1 MKAKTLTVITLL
13 AVLALTLSGPATVS
27 VGAGQTPVEPAAPLA
42 HSAGEGPGVRASP
55 VMFIQNVGQFADGAR
70 FQVRGGDK
78 TIWLAEDALWV
89 TVSEQGSRGAE
100 EQGSGGAEVHD
111 PLHLRPPAPQPK
123 RGVNI
128 RLSFPGANPHPR
140 IEPFHRLDTVV
151 SYFIGN
157 DPAKWHVAVPV
168 WGGVRYVDLYPG
180 VDLELT
186 GENGQ
191 VVPRLVAHPGAD
203 LSAVRLRVEGAKEV
217 ALLPSPDVG
226 RGAGGEGLL
235 LRTALGD
242 FTLPLFQ
249 VEGRSA
255 EPAQAQRVDGLAFE
269 VSHPFT
275 AGNEAV
281 RAPSSMVHS
290 QQAVSLLYAGFLG
303 GSGRDVGYGIAVDAS
318 GNAYVTGKTDSSD
331 FPAVVGPD
339 LSHNGYTDAFVAK
352 VNPSGT
358 ALVYVGFLGGSYH
371 DHGHGIAVDASGNAY
386 VTGWTDSS
394 DFPAVVGPDTSHNGG
409 DGDAF
414 VAKVGAGGLSI
425 SHIEVTQAT
434 QDANNSV
441 PLIAGKPTFVR
452 VYVDC
457 GAGCASLP
465 NVTGVLRGYG
475 PSGELP
481 GSPLSPT
488 GFMRS
493 ITAYHE
499 SWQFQRGDLR
509 KTLNFTL
516 PPEWLTG
523 TITLTAE
530 ISGTRY
536 SEMVPFRPAQTVR
549 VIYVPIRYKGRS
561 PDPVRIHT
569 GSSWALQV
577 FPTSRINYVPGT
589 TLDWDQCL
597 KKSVLCPLWYHNSLN
612 LLNRLTT
619 MYHLVNAYV
628 YGWLPEGTYNG
639 GISDPTWNG
648 GAGKAAFGDDHPS
661 EGRRIFAHEIGH
673 LLGRRHTNSVSCKS
687 NNIDP
692 RTDWP
697 WVSSDSL
704 IHEWGLD
711 GYSFGWLVS
720 SPSAL
725 KNPASTYDYM
735 SYCGSLNDG
744 NVWTSSWTYS
754 HIFSETLR
762 LQGAAQAIQAM
773 TAITQPY
780 FIASGLV
787 YTDDTAIIDPI
798 WVITPTEVPQN
809 PPAGTQYCLEA
820 QDAGGTVLSGHC
832 FDLAFR
838 DYETGEATG
847 VDGFNLMLP
856 YPSGVARIVL
866 RKGAQQLAVRP
877 VSAHVPTVT
886 VLFPNGG
893 ETWAATG
900 TYAITWTASD
910 ADGDPLAYS
919 VLYSPNGSDWLP
931 VAAGITQTQV
941 AVNAAEL
948 AGGNAAR
955 VRVLASDGVNTTADE
970 SDAPFTV
977 ARKGPQAFILSPERD
992 IIIVPG
998 TPLWLQG
1005 YAYDL
1010 EDGTLPDTAL
1020 RWSSSRDG
1028 NLGTGSQVLVSLSPG
1043 EHVIT
1048 LTATDSDGNVTTATV
1063 RVYVGHKIYLPLV
1076 LRNR

>member
-1 MKAKTLTVITLL
+1 VDFSGAAYITGLTNSSDFPT
-13 AVLALTLSGPATVS
+13 T
-27 VGAGQTPVEPAAPLA
+27 
-42 HSAGEGPGVRASP
+42 
-55 VMFIQNVGQFADGAR
+55 
-70 FQVRGGDK
+70 
-78 TIWLAEDALWV
+78 
-89 TVSEQGSRGAE
+89 
-100 EQGSGGAEVHD
+100 
-111 PLHLRPPAPQPK
+111 
-123 RGVNI
+123 
-128 RLSFPGANPHPR
+128 PGAYDSTHNGGYYGDV
-140 IEPFHRLDTVV
+140 FVV
-151 SYFIGN
+151 
-157 DPAKWHVAVPV
+157 K
-168 WGGVRYVDLYPG
+168 
-180 VDLELT
+180 
-186 GENGQ
+186 
-191 VVPRLVAHPGAD
+191 
-203 LSAVRLRVEGAKEV
+203 LS
-217 ALLPSPDVG
+217 PSG
-226 RGAGGEGLL
+226 
-235 LRTALGD
+235 T
-242 FTLPLFQ
+242 TL
-249 VEGRSA
+249 A
-255 EPAQAQRVDGLAFE
+255 
-269 VSHPFT
+269 
-275 AGNEAV
+275 
-281 RAPSSMVHS
+281 
-290 QQAVSLLYAGFLG
+290 YATFLG
-303 GSGRDVGYGIAVDAS
+303 GSSDEWGEDIAVDTSGAAYVTGYTGSSNFPTTPGAYDTTFNSGFDAFVVKLNSSGTALAYATFLGGSSDEWGEDIAVDTSGAAYVTGYTMSSNFPTTPGAFDTTFNGYSDAFVAKLNPSGSALAYGTFLGGDSSDNGDSIAVDTSGAAYVTGYTMSSNFPTTPGAYDRAYNGGDFDAFVVRLNPTGSALAYGTFLGGGDSDWGYSIAVDTSGAAYVTGGTWSSDFPTTPGAYDTTGPYDAFVVKLNPSGSALAYGTFLGGDNSDSGYSIAVDAS
-318 GNAYVTGKTDSSD
+318 GAAYVTGLTLSSD
-331 FPAVVGPD
+331 FPTTPGAFD
-339 LSHNGYTDAFVAK
+339 TTFHGYSDAFVVK
-352 VNPSGT
+352 LGLGT
-358 ALVYVGFLGGSYH
+358 
-371 DHGHGIAVDASGNAY
+371 
-386 VTGWTDSS
+386 
-394 DFPAVVGPDTSHNGG
+394 
-409 DGDAF
+409 
-414 VAKVGAGGLSI
+414 GLSI

-434 QDANNSV
+434 QDENNSV

-499 SWQFQRGDLR
+499 SWQSQRGDLR

-530 ISGTRY
+530 ISGTGY
-536 SEMVPFRPAQTVR
+536 SEMVPFRQAQTVR

-619 MYHLVNAYV
+619 MYRLVNAYV

-673 LLGRRHTNSVSCKS
+673 LLGRRHTNSVSCQS
-687 NNIDP
+687 NRIDP

-877 VSAHVPTVT
+877 VSAHAPTVA
-886 VLFPNGG
+886 VLSPNGG
-893 ETWAATG
+893 EAWAATG
-900 TYAITWTASD
+900 TYTITWTASD
-910 ADGDPLAYS
+910 ADGDSLAYS

-955 VRVLASDGVNTTADE
+955 VRVLASDGVHTTADE

-977 ARKGPQAFILSPERD
+977 ARKAPQAFILSPERD
-992 IIIVPG
+992 IIIAPG

-1028 NLGTGSQVLVSLSPG
+1028 NLGTGEQVPASLSPG

-1048 LTATDSDGNVTTATV
+1048 LTATDSDGNVTSATV
-1063 RVYVGHKIYLPLV
+1063 RVYVGHKVYLPLV